1 MRERCWHHKHPVSWI
16 IGLNSMSCFRAL
28 FKSGQAS
35 PVPDREEMLVA
46 LSRRCV
52 SGRACH
58 GGGTGRDGHHHRWV
72 GLVLGDGAINGFTV
86 IRAVGDNR
94 GDDAGNL
101 LEQWANL
108 RGVALL
114 AWITAVCTSVGKVFA
129 VPEPALGVVRG
140 DGAER

>member
-1 MRERCWHHKHPVSWI
+1 
-16 IGLNSMSCFRAL
+16 
-28 FKSGQAS
+28 
-35 PVPDREEMLVA
+35 MLVA

-58 GGGTGRDGHHHRWV
+58 GGGTGRGGHHHRWV

-94 GDDAGNL
+94 GDEAGNL

-114 AWITAVCTSVGKVFA
+114 AWIIHDECRPRPKPLILLSYAAGADFVEFFVTRSSDWPF
-129 VPEPALGVVRG
+129 PWSWPASGQT
-140 DGAER
+140 GA